1 MKKIFVV
8 LLIIITLSLM
18 MGTVSA
24 EGLFG
29 LFEDNASSQ
38 INNDTNF
45 MVGFNPEFPP
55 FTYKDDNGSFTGFDL
70 ELAQEVA
77 NRNNWTFI
85 AQPVIDWNSKEIELN
100 SDEIDCIW
108 SEFTINGREDD
119 FTWSDPYF
127 NNSQVIIVKE
137 NSGIESPS
145 DLKGKNVEV
154 LEGSS
159 ALQALNENNE
169 SLKNTFGQLTEIK
182 EYNTGFMNLE
192 SGICDALIGDVG
204 IANYHLEE
212 KYSDS
217 NIKILD
223 EPLAYE
229 QYGVG
234 FKKSNTDLRNQVQK
248 TLDEMFEDGTVDEI
262 AQKYSDYGIPNALI
276 HK

>member
-1 MKKIFVV
+1 MKRILVV

-45 MVGFNPEFPP
+45 IVGFNPEFPP

-119 FTWSDPYF
+119 FTWSDHYF

-248 TLDEMFEDGTVDEI
+248 TLNEMFEDGTVDEI
-262 AQKYSDYGIPNALI
+262 AQKYSDYGIPDALI

>member
-1 MKKIFVV
+1 MKRIFVV
-8 LLIIITLSLM
+8 LLIIITLSSM

-45 MVGFNPEFPP
+45 IVGFNPEFPP

-85 AQPVIDWNSKEIELN
+85 PQPVIDWNSKEIELN

-262 AQKYSDYGIPNALI
+262 AQKYSDYGIPDALI

>member
-1 MKKIFVV
+1 MKRILVV

-45 MVGFNPEFPP
+45 IVGFNPEFPP

-262 AQKYSDYGIPNALI
+262 AQKYSDYGIPDALI

>member
-1 MKKIFVV
+1 MKRIFVV

-38 INNDTNF
+38 ANNDTNF
-45 MVGFNPEFPP
+45 IVGFNPEFPP

-262 AQKYSDYGIPNALI
+262 AQKYSDYGIPDALI

>member
-1 MKKIFVV
+1 
-8 LLIIITLSLM
+8 M

-45 MVGFNPEFPP
+45 IVGFNPEFPP

-119 FTWSDPYF
+119 FTWSDHYF

-248 TLDEMFEDGTVDEI
+248 TLNEMFEDGTVDEI
-262 AQKYSDYGIPNALI
+262 AQKYSDYGIPDALI

>member
-1 MKKIFVV
+1 MKRIFVV

-18 MGTVSA
+18 MSSVSA

-45 MVGFNPEFPP
+45 IVGFNPEFPP

-262 AQKYSDYGIPNALI
+262 AQKYSDYGIPDALI

>member
-1 MKKIFVV
+1 MKRILVV

-45 MVGFNPEFPP
+45 IVGFNPEFPP

-234 FKKSNTDLRNQVQK
+234 FKKSNTELRNQVQK

-262 AQKYSDYGIPNALI
+262 AQKYSDYGIPDALI

>member
-1 MKKIFVV
+1 MKRIFIV

-45 MVGFNPEFPP
+45 IVGFNPEFPP

-262 AQKYSDYGIPNALI
+262 AQKYSDYGIPDALI

>member
-1 MKKIFVV
+1 MKRIFIV

-18 MGTVSA
+18 MSSVSA

-29 LFEDNASSQ
+29 LFEDNASS
-38 INNDTNF
+38 IENNDTNF
-45 MVGFNPEFPP
+45 IVGFNPEFPP

-262 AQKYSDYGIPNALI
+262 AQKYSDYGIPDALI

>member
-1 MKKIFVV
+1 MKRILVV

-45 MVGFNPEFPP
+45 IVGFNPEFPP

-248 TLDEMFEDGTVDEI
+248 TLNEMFEDGTVDEI
-262 AQKYSDYGIPNALI
+262 AQKYSDYGIPDALI

>member
-1 MKKIFVV
+1 M
-8 LLIIITLSLM
+8 
-18 MGTVSA
+18 
-24 EGLFG
+24 
-29 LFEDNASSQ
+29 
-38 INNDTNF
+38 
-45 MVGFNPEFPP
+45 GFNPEFPP
-55 FTYKDDNGSFTGFDL
+55 FTYKDDNGSFIGFDL

-229 QYGVG
+229 HYGVG

-262 AQKYSDYGIPNALI
+262 AQKYSDYGIPDALI

>member
-1 MKKIFVV
+1 MKRIFVV
-8 LLIIITLSLM
+8 LLIIITLSSM

-45 MVGFNPEFPP
+45 IVGFNPEFPP

-262 AQKYSDYGIPNALI
+262 AQKYSDYGIPDALI

>member
-1 MKKIFVV
+1 MKRILVV
-8 LLIIITLSLM
+8 LIIIITLSLM

-45 MVGFNPEFPP
+45 IVGFNPEFPP

-262 AQKYSDYGIPNALI
+262 AQKYSDYGIPDALI

>member
-1 MKKIFVV
+1 MKRIFIV

-18 MGTVSA
+18 MSSVSA

-45 MVGFNPEFPP
+45 IVGFNPEFPP

-248 TLDEMFEDGTVDEI
+248 TLDEMFKDGTVDEI
-262 AQKYSDYGIPNALI
+262 AQKYSDYGIPDALI

>member
-1 MKKIFVV
+1 MKRILVV

-45 MVGFNPEFPP
+45 IVGFNPEFPP

-248 TLDEMFEDGTVDEI
+248 TLDEMFKDGTVDEI
-262 AQKYSDYGIPNALI
+262 AQKYSDYGIPDALI

>member
-1 MKKIFVV
+1 MKRIFIV

-45 MVGFNPEFPP
+45 IVGFNPEFPP

-248 TLDEMFEDGTVDEI
+248 TLDEMFKDGTVDEI
-262 AQKYSDYGIPNALI
+262 AQKYSDYGIPDALI

>member
-1 MKKIFVV
+1 MKRIFVV
-8 LLIIITLSLM
+8 LLIIITLSSM

-45 MVGFNPEFPP
+45 IVGFNPEFPP

-85 AQPVIDWNSKEIELN
+85 PQPVIDWNSKEIELN

-234 FKKSNTDLRNQVQK
+234 FKKSNTELRNQVQK

-262 AQKYSDYGIPNALI
+262 AQKYSDYGIPDALI

>member
-1 MKKIFVV
+1 MKRIFVV

-45 MVGFNPEFPP
+45 IVGFNPEFPP

-137 NSGIESPS
+137 NSGIESLS

-262 AQKYSDYGIPNALI
+262 AQKYSDYGIPDALI

>member
-1 MKKIFVV
+1 MKRIFVV

-45 MVGFNPEFPP
+45 IVGFNPEFPP

-85 AQPVIDWNSKEIELN
+85 PQPVIDWNSKEIELN

-262 AQKYSDYGIPNALI
+262 AQKYSDYGIPDALI

>member
-1 MKKIFVV
+1 MKRIFVV

-45 MVGFNPEFPP
+45 IVGFNPEFPP

-262 AQKYSDYGIPNALI
+262 AQKYSDYGIPDALI

>member
-1 MKKIFVV
+1 MKRIFVV
-8 LLIIITLSLM
+8 LLIIITLSSM
-18 MGTVSA
+18 MGIVSA
-24 EGLFG
+24 EGFFG

-38 INNDTNF
+38 ANNDTNF
-45 MVGFNPEFPP
+45 IVGFNPEFPP
-55 FTYKDDNGSFTGFDL
+55 FTYKDDNGSFTGFDF

-85 AQPVIDWNSKEIELN
+85 PQPVIDWNSKEIELN

-262 AQKYSDYGIPNALI
+262 AQKYSDYGIPDALI

>member
-1 MKKIFVV
+1 MKRIFVV
-8 LLIIITLSLM
+8 LLIIITLSSM
-18 MGTVSA
+18 MGIVSA
-24 EGLFG
+24 EGFFG
-29 LFEDNASSQ
+29 LFEENASSQ
-38 INNDTNF
+38 ANNDTNF
-45 MVGFNPEFPP
+45 IVGFNPEFPP

-70 ELAQEVA
+70 ELSQEVA

-248 TLDEMFEDGTVDEI
+248 TLDEMFKDGTVDEI
-262 AQKYSDYGIPNALI
+262 AQKYSDYGIPDALI

>member
-1 MKKIFVV
+1 MKRIFVV

-18 MGTVSA
+18 MSSVSA

-45 MVGFNPEFPP
+45 IVGFNPEFPP

-248 TLDEMFEDGTVDEI
+248 TLDEMFKDGTVDEI
-262 AQKYSDYGIPNALI
+262 AQKYSDYGIPDALI

>member
-1 MKKIFVV
+1 MKRIFVV

-18 MGTVSA
+18 MSSVSA

-45 MVGFNPEFPP
+45 IVGFNPEFPP

-100 SDEIDCIW
+100 SEEIDCIW

-248 TLDEMFEDGTVDEI
+248 TLDEMFKDGTVDEI
-262 AQKYSDYGIPNALI
+262 AQKYSDYGIPDALI